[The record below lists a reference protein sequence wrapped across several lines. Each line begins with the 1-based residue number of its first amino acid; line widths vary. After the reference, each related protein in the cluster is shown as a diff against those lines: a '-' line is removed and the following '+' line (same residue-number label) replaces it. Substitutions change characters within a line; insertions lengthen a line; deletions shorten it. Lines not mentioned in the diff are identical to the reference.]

1 MTNDEA
7 LEILCAYGVPQD
19 EKTFKKALDMAIDVL
34 AEKAKNNDNRYH
46 LIIRR
51 SRYNVNRRFDDDSE
65 EILVDAYDIS
75 LVCAYNIIK
84 LYGNCVELKR
94 LEGEDGKTV

>member
-1 MTNDEA
+1 MTD
-7 LEILCAYGVPQD
+7 
-19 EKTFKKALDMAIDVL
+19 
-34 AEKAKNNDNRYH
+34 RYH

-51 SRYNVNRRFDDDSE
+51 AETKGNLIRG

>member
-1 MTNDEA
+1 M
-7 LEILCAYGVPQD
+7 QD
-19 EKTFKKALDMAIDVL
+19 
-34 AEKAKNNDNRYH
+34 RYH

-51 SRYNVNRRFDDDSE
+51 SDSNKSLGKVGAV
-65 EILVDAYDIS
+65 LVDAYDIS

-94 LEGEDGKTV
+94 LEGEDGKTIQP

>member
-1 MTNDEA
+1 M
-7 LEILCAYGVPQD
+7 LED
-19 EKTFKKALDMAIDVL
+19 
-34 AEKAKNNDNRYH
+34 RYQ

-51 SRYNVNRRFDDDSE
+51 SEQNKNGEAGD
-65 EILVDAYDIS
+65 ILVNAYDIT

-94 LEGEDGKTV
+94 LEGEDGTTV

>member
-1 MTNDEA
+1 M
-7 LEILCAYGVPQD
+7 QD
-19 EKTFKKALDMAIDVL
+19 
-34 AEKAKNNDNRYH
+34 RYH

-51 SRYNVNRRFDDDSE
+51 SRYNVNRRFYDDKE

-84 LYGNCVELKR
+84 MYGNCVELKR
-94 LEGEDGKTV
+94 LEVNDGTRQELDC

>member
-1 MTNDEA
+1 MMTD
-7 LEILCAYGVPQD
+7 
-19 EKTFKKALDMAIDVL
+19 
-34 AEKAKNNDNRYH
+34 RYH

-51 SRYNVNRRFDDDSE
+51 AETKGNLIRG

-94 LEGEDGKTV
+94 LEGEDGKTI

>member
-1 MTNDEA
+1 MQDRYQLKITRSLTNKSGA
-7 LEILCAYGVPQD
+7 SG
-19 EKTFKKALDMAIDVL
+19 
-34 AEKAKNNDNRYH
+34 
-46 LIIRR
+46 
-51 SRYNVNRRFDDDSE
+51 

-94 LEGEDGKTV
+94 LEGEDGQTV

>member
-1 MTNDEA
+1 M
-7 LEILCAYGVPQD
+7 QD
-19 EKTFKKALDMAIDVL
+19 
-34 AEKAKNNDNRYH
+34 RYH

-51 SRYNVNRRFDDDSE
+51 AETKGNLIRG

-94 LEGEDGKTV
+94 LEGEDGKTI

>member
-1 MTNDEA
+1 MTD
-7 LEILCAYGVPQD
+7 
-19 EKTFKKALDMAIDVL
+19 
-34 AEKAKNNDNRYH
+34 RYH

-51 SRYNVNRRFDDDSE
+51 SRYNVNRRYDDTSD

-94 LEGEDGKTV
+94 LEVTDGETV

>member
-1 MTNDEA
+1 MMTNAEAIEVLEDLWKYEHSEKYSEQEIREA
-7 LEILCAYGVPQD
+7 LDKGIQ
-19 EKTFKKALDMAIDVL
+19 ALDD
-34 AEKAKNNDNRYH
+34 RYY

-51 SRYNVNRRFDDDSE
+51 SRYNVNRRFDDDKE

-94 LEGEDGKTV
+94 LEGEDGKTI

>member
-1 MTNDEA
+1 M
-7 LEILCAYGVPQD
+7 
-19 EKTFKKALDMAIDVL
+19 LDD
-34 AEKAKNNDNRYH
+34 RYH

-51 SRYNVNRRFDDDSE
+51 SRYNVNRRFDDDKE

-84 LYGNCVELKR
+84 LYGNYVELKR